1 MKYDLLPSGKCP
13 KCKKTLKVE
22 TDDYIGYKS
31 KPVIIYKLEG
41 KVETKCPKCK
51 ELIVDKR

>member
-1 MKYDLLPSGKCP
+1 MEYDLLPSGKCP
-13 KCKKTLKVE
+13 ICKKILKVE
-22 TDDYIGYKS
+22 TNEYIGYKS

-51 ELIVDKR
+51 RLIVDRR